1 MKTVAFSVDLEIVI
15 RGYSFFFFFFLKT
28 RIEAKSN

>member
-15 RGYSFFFFFFLKT
+15 RGYSFFFFFLKT
-28 RIEAKSN
+28 RIEAKLN

>member
-15 RGYSFFFFFFLKT
+15 RGYSFFFFLKA